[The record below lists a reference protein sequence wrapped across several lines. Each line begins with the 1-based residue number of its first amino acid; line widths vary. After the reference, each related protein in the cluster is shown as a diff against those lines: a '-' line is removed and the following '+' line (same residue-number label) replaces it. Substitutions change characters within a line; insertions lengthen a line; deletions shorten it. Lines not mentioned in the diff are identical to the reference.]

1 VTKEDD
7 LVGGSERQVDKEIVG
22 CDVGVTKEE
31 GLISGSERQV
41 NKETE
46 RSDIGGTQGEGLVC
60 GIEKQDDRMTER
72 CGGLQSEVRT
82 ERDIIK
88 QNDELTVGM

>member
-7 LVGGSERQVDKEIVG
+7 LVGGSERQVDKKIVG
-22 CDVGVTKEE
+22 CDVGVTKEK

-46 RSDIGGTQGEGLVC
+46 RSD
-60 GIEKQDDRMTER
+60 K
-72 CGGLQSEVRT
+72 
-82 ERDIIK
+82 
-88 QNDELTVGM
+88 